1 MIEKMKKLYHV
12 ISIIILLCLIS
23 CTTES
28 KTIVITPLGNEIK
41 YAITEFQVTA
51 GHEVTIVMNNTAT
64 EKNMKHNIVI
74 LKQNANIKEIG
85 MAALK
90 AENYIPES
98 TDIIAYTKITEIGTQ
113 NEVTFLAPKEPG
125 KYPYIC
131 TYPGHFG
138 LMQGIMTVK

>member
-1 MIEKMKKLYHV
+1 
-12 ISIIILLCLIS
+12 
-23 CTTES
+23 
-28 KTIVITPLGNEIK
+28 
-41 YAITEFQVTA
+41 
-51 GHEVTIVMNNTAT
+51 MNNTAT

-113 NEVTFLAPKEPG
+113 NEVTFSTKEPG

-131 TYPGHFG
+131 TTQVI
-138 LMQGIMTVK
+138 LA